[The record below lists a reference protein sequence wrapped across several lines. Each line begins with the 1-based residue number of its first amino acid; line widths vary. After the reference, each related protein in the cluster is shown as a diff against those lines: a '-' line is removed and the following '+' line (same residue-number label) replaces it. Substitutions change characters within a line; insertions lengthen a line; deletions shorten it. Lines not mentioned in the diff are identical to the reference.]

1 MGEESMLTMNSYS
14 MEDAAAAAISPK
26 RPRATEAAHALLLQA
41 RALLESAGEAEASSH
56 LLDACIASLDLE
68 LRPPPRPP
76 VAALSAMPHPS
87 PQRSQETQ
95 TQSSLWSQ
103 QNAGTQADGPKST
116 DAASQVVPSSA
127 SQASQAVVM
136 QTIATTQSGAPFDSC
151 ELQLS
156 EPESDND

>member
-1 MGEESMLTMNSYS
+1 MSPMQ
-14 MEDAAAAAISPK
+14 DAATAAISPK

-41 RALLESAGEAEASSH
+41 RALLASAGEAEASSH

-103 QNAGTQADGPKST
+103 HAGTQADGPKSN
-116 DAASQVVPSSA
+116 DASSQVVPSSA

-136 QTIATTQSGAPFDSC
+136 HTVATTQSGAPFDGC

>member
-1 MGEESMLTMNSYS
+1 MGEESMLTLS

-103 QNAGTQADGPKST
+103 QNAGTQADGPRST